1 MNYTRDRNYQ
11 RNRAGTSPWKL
22 LSWVARPMEVLS
34 EGYKRSRYFF
44 YEIWRPA
51 RAVSSID
58 DATEAEEALEVAK
71 WEALTKDIA

>member
-1 MNYTRDRNYQ
+1 
-11 RNRAGTSPWKL
+11 
-22 LSWVARPMEVLS
+22 MEVLS